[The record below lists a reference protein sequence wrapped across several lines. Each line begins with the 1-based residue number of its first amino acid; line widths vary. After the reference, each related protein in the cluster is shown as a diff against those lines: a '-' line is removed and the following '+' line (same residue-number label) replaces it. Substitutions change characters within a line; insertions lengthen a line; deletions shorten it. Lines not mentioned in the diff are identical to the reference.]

1 MTISQYIDNINQRYK
16 LGNATEH
23 TFRGDLQ
30 QLIESLVPTIR
41 ATNEPKRQSCG
52 APDYILTKKDIPVGF
67 IEAKDIGDNDLEGL
81 KKTGHK
87 EQFDRYKASLSN
99 LIFTDYLTFIL
110 YHDGEFVT
118 KISIGKVTDKEIKP
132 LTENFK
138 NFENLIKD
146 FCSHIGQTIKSSKKL
161 AEMMAGKARLLS
173 DVIENALNSD
183 EENSEDSTLKEQM
196 LAFKDI
202 LIHDITPKGFAD
214 VYAQTIAYGM
224 FAARLH
230 DATLPTFSR
239 QEAAEL
245 IPKSNPFLRKLFGYI
260 AGIDVDDRIKWIVD
274 DLVNIFLACNVE
286 QMLKNYGKS
295 TKMEDPI
302 IHFYEDF
309 LSEYDPKLRKARGVW
324 YTPAPVVNFIVRAVD
339 DILKTEFDMPMA

>member
-1 MTISQYIDNINQRYK
+1 MNIYFFFICFIRKRDKFYYVITSYSIHYTK
-16 LGNATEH
+16 LY
-23 TFRGDLQ
+23 
-30 QLIESLVPTIR
+30 
-41 ATNEPKRQSCG
+41 
-52 APDYILTKKDIPVGF
+52 DY
-67 IEAKDIGDNDLEGL
+67 IEAKDIGDRDLEGL
-81 KKTGHK
+81 KKTGNK

-110 YHDGEFVT
+110 YREGEFVT
-118 KISIGKVTDKEIKP
+118 KVSIAEITDKGIKP
-132 LTENFK
+132 LTENFTT
-138 NFENLIKD
+138 FENLIKD
-146 FCSHIGQTIKSSKKL
+146 FCTHIGQTIKSSKKL

-173 DVIENALNSD
+173 EIIEKALNSD
-183 EENSEDSTLKEQM
+183 EENSEDSTLKDQM

-202 LIHDITPKGFAD
+202 LIHDITAKGFAD

-274 DLVNIFLACNVE
+274 DS
-286 QMLKNYGKS
+286 Y
-295 TKMEDPI
+295 
-302 IHFYEDF
+302 
-309 LSEYDPKLRKARGVW
+309 
-324 YTPAPVVNFIVRAVD
+324 NFV
-339 DILKTEFDMPMA
+339 